1 MADNNAP
8 VGTVFELQRTTI
20 EQTGGLLTEFVE
32 ASTDASDG
40 LVQSVDTQR
49 EIQEQTLELTRQSV
63 HQSLDVAET
72 VTATSP
78 VDDDDLRGTVDTT
91 FDRLLGQQDE
101 AFDAIEESSE
111 QLSDEATERIADQV
125 ELLVEF
131 NREIEQQLSETA
143 QLLVERAEASDGL
156 TGSVEAQFD
165 DLVEQVG
172 DQLDAL
178 GDLDEQFESIDI
190 TSPGE

>member
-8 VGTVFELQRTTI
+8 VGTVFELQRTAI